1 MPLVAVWTL
10 KRPLTAFVELSRW
23 VFGRVMNVEMLKI
36 AIDAVAESHTEGHD
50 CDVCKAARGDQDA
63 FGRIALDAF
72 AEEEER

>member
-1 MPLVAVWTL
+1 
-10 KRPLTAFVELSRW
+10 
-23 VFGRVMNVEMLKI
+23 MNVEMLKI

-63 FGRIALDAF
+63 FGRIALRAF

>member
-1 MPLVAVWTL
+1 M
-10 KRPLTAFVELSRW
+10 AFIELSRW
-23 VFGRVMNVEMLKI
+23 VFGTREMNVEMLKI